1 MNPMPNL
8 ARREFLLALS
18 ATAAVRAQAP
28 AAPKPYRIDVHHHYF
43 PPEYV
48 KAIGD
53 LAAAFTHW
61 TTAQSLDVMGRANVE
76 KAMLSL
82 SLPGV
87 FIAGNT
93 QQARRFSRLVND
105 YGAQMV
111 RDHPDRFG

>member
-1 MNPMPNL
+1 MPNL
-8 ARREFLLALS
+8 ARREFLLAVA

-28 AAPKPYRIDVHHHYF
+28 APAKPYRIDVHHHFF

-53 LAAAFTHW
+53 LAAAFPPW
-61 TTAQSLDVMGRANVE
+61 NTAQSLDVMGKSNVE
-76 KAMLSL
+76 KAMISL

-93 QQARRFSRLVND
+93 QQARRYSRLVND
-105 YGAQMV
+105 
-111 RDHPDRFG
+111 